1 MEVNTNK
8 NQLTEMKMFVSEEG
22 KVGRLQTIVMNKKK
36 SKKCY
41 YRSC

>member
-22 KVGRLQTIVMNKKK
+22 KVGRLQTIVMNKKEIK
-36 SKKCY
+36 EMLL
-41 YRSC
+41 